1 MNSEKAAGG
10 GWEEGKSQRAGA
22 NPQTGENTRGFV
34 LQEQTVALQCPPRQD
49 RGELRSIVLSRRE
62 RLKAGLLGQTNHFL
76 VFIRLTGIHSVS
88 HPVSET
94 LLDPGG
100 IL

>member
-10 GWEEGKSQRAGA
+10 SGGKRGSHKEQA
-22 NPQTGENTRGFV
+22 QTGENTRGFV